1 MVLGKRQGGMVPG
14 PLKSSGVL
22 GGRSGKQCWDW
33 ILGSLVGEKLEV
45 EVLCAGGD
53 RSCRNCYPSMSF
65 ATFSFS

>member
-53 RSCRNCYPSMSF
+53 QRCVRKM
-65 ATFSFS
+65 